1 MVRGRPNG
9 GIVAPMQMA
18 SIRDL
23 EISAHQRVRVR
34 EYEGAGTPIVFLH
47 GLLDSSE
54 GWHEVASRSQRLC
67 YAIDLPGFG
76 GSTCP
81 PYERVAS
88 YARDVARA
96 VDALGLD
103 RFVLVG
109 HSFGGAVATALA
121 EQRPDQVASLLLI
134 APARYGRIALAELA
148 STPVIR
154 PLIQAGLP
162 LTLTTPVAMTAVYSL
177 WVANGRRPD
186 HALVDRCR
194 KDAFR
199 VVGGARQALRTIV
212 RCGIDKRAFFRR
224 PVQYDGPVF
233 ALWGDRDRL
242 VPVRHADRVWTTFPH
257 ADVQV
262 WEGMGH
268 HPQRERI
275 RPFCALVERTCML
288 GEREV
293 VSDLTVAA

>member
-1 MVRGRPNG
+1 M
-9 GIVAPMQMA
+9 
-18 SIRDL
+18 
-23 EISAHQRVRVR
+23 R
-34 EYEGAGTPIVFLH
+34 EYPGSGTPVVLLH

-54 GWHEVASRSQRLC
+54 GWHDVALRSERPC

-81 PYERVAS
+81 PYERIAS

-96 VDALGLD
+96 LDKLGLE
-103 RFVLVG
+103 RYVLVG
-109 HSFGGAVATALA
+109 HSFGGAVATALS
-121 EQRPDQVASLLLI
+121 EQRGEDVAALVLI
-134 APARYGRIALAELA
+134 APAGYGRIALAELC
-148 STPVIR
+148 SQPGVR
-154 PLIQAGLP
+154 QLIQAGLP
-162 LTLTTPVAMTAVYSL
+162 LALTNPVAMSAIYSL

-186 HALVDRCR
+186 KALVDRCR

-224 PVQYDGPVF
+224 RVEYGGPVV

-242 VPVRHADRVWTTFPH
+242 VPVRHANRVHTTFPQ
-257 ADVQV
+257 ADVMV
-262 WEGMGH
+262 WQGMGH

-275 RPFCALVERTCML
+275 RPFCALIERTCTMADAPRPRATRL
-288 GEREV
+288 
-293 VSDLTVAA
+293 SDAA

>member
-1 MVRGRPNG
+1 MRLATV
-9 GIVAPMQMA
+9 
-18 SIRDL
+18 RDL
-23 EISAHQRVRVR
+23 QIPATRRQIRVR
-34 EYEGAGTPIVFLH
+34 EYPGHGTPVVYLH

-54 GWHEVASRSQRLC
+54 GWDEVAGRSERQSYC
-67 YAIDLPGFG
+67 IDLPGFG

-96 VDALGLD
+96 LDELGLE
-103 RFVLVG
+103 RYVLVG
-109 HSFGGAVATALA
+109 HSFGGAVATSLT
-121 EQRPDQVASLLLI
+121 EQRPDQVAALLLI
-134 APARYGRIALAELA
+134 APAGYGRIGLAELA
-148 STPVIR
+148 SSPVIR
-154 PLIQAGLP
+154 QLVQAGLP
-162 LTLTTPVAMTAVYSL
+162 LTLTNPVAMTAVYAL

-186 HALVDRCR
+186 HALIDRCR

-224 PVQYDGPVF
+224 ELDYDGPVI
-233 ALWGDRDRL
+233 ALWGDRDHL
-242 VPVRHADRVWTTFPH
+242 VPVHHADRVRTTFPQ

-262 WEGMGH
+262 WERMGH

-275 RPFCALVERTCML
+275 RPFCALVERI
-288 GEREV
+288 GR
-293 VSDLTVAA
+293 AADGVRARPLPADSPASASAA

>member
-1 MVRGRPNG
+1 MRPATVFD
-9 GIVAPMQMA
+9 IQVPAKR
-18 SIRDL
+18 SI
-23 EISAHQRVRVR
+23 RVR
-34 EYEGAGTPIVFLH
+34 EYAGSGTAVVFLH

-54 GWHEVASRSQRLC
+54 GWHQVASRSKRPC
-67 YAIDLPGFG
+67 FCVDLPGFG

-81 PYERVAS
+81 PYERIGS
-88 YARDVARA
+88 YARDVGHAI
-96 VDALGLD
+96 DQLGLD

-134 APARYGRIALAELA
+134 APAGYGRIALAELA

-154 PLIQAGLP
+154 HLIQAGLP
-162 LTLTTPVAMTAVYSL
+162 LTLTNPVAMTAVYSL

-224 PVQYDGPVF
+224 ELDYHGPVV
-233 ALWGDRDRL
+233 ALWSDRDRL
-242 VPVRHADRVWTTFPH
+242 VPVRHADRVRTTFPH

-262 WEGMGH
+262 WKGMAH
-268 HPQRERI
+268 HPQVERI
-275 RPFCALVERTCML
+275 RPFCALVERVARA
-288 GEREV
+288 GERDANV
-293 VSDLTVAA
+293 VPLAA

>member
-1 MVRGRPNG
+1 MRLATVSDVELPAKR
-9 GIVAPMQMA
+9 
-18 SIRDL
+18 
-23 EISAHQRVRVR
+23 RVRVR
-34 EYEGAGTPIVFLH
+34 EYPGSGTPVVLLH

-54 GWHEVASRSQRLC
+54 GWHEVASRSERPC

-81 PYERVAS
+81 PYERIAS
-88 YARDVARA
+88 YARDVGQTLDR
-96 VDALGLD
+96 LGLD
-103 RFVLVG
+103 RYVLVG
-109 HSFGGAVATALA
+109 HSFGGAVASALV
-121 EQRPDQVASLLLI
+121 EQRPDDVAALVLI
-134 APARYGRIALAELA
+134 APAGYGRIALAELA
-148 STPVIR
+148 ATPGIR
-154 PLIQAGLP
+154 QLVQAGLP
-162 LTLTTPVAMTAVYSL
+162 LTLTNPVAMTAIYGL

-186 HALVDRCR
+186 RALMDRCR

-224 PVQYDGPVF
+224 RVEYDGPVV

-242 VPVRHADRVWTTFPH
+242 VPVRHSDRVMTTFPQ

-275 RPFCALVERTCML
+275 GPFCALLERAC
-288 GEREV
+288 RRA
-293 VSDLTVAA
+293 DVAPAELVDVHLAA

>member
-1 MVRGRPNG
+1 
-9 GIVAPMQMA
+9 MQRA
-18 SIRDL
+18 SLRDL
-23 EISAHQRVRVR
+23 EISRHRVVRVR
-34 EYEGAGTPIVFLH
+34 EYEGVGTPVVFLH

-54 GWHEVASRSQRLC
+54 GWHEVAGRSERPC

-81 PYERVAS
+81 AYERVAS

-96 VDALGLD
+96 IDTLGLD

-134 APARYGRIALAELA
+134 APAGYGRIALAELA
-148 STPVIR
+148 STPGIR
-154 PLIQAGLP
+154 HLIQAGLP
-162 LTLTTPVAMTAVYSL
+162 LTLTNPVAMTAIYSL

-224 PVQYDGPVF
+224 ELAYDGPVV

-242 VPVRHADRVWTTFPH
+242 VPVRHADRVRTTFPG

-275 RPFCALVERTCML
+275 RPFCALVERVARAA
-288 GEREV
+288 ERETV
-293 VSDLTVAA
+293 RELTVAA

>member
-1 MVRGRPNG
+1 MRL
-9 GIVAPMQMA
+9 ATA
-18 SIRDL
+18 RDL
-23 EISAHQRVRVR
+23 EITAKRRVRVR
-34 EYEGAGTPIVFLH
+34 EYAGSGTPVVLLH

-54 GWHEVASRSQRLC
+54 GWHEVATHSERPF

-88 YARDVARA
+88 YARDVGLAL
-96 VDALGLD
+96 DELGLD

-109 HSFGGAVATALA
+109 HSFGGAVATALC
-121 EQRPDQVASLLLI
+121 EQRPDQVAALLLI
-134 APARYGRIALAELA
+134 APAGYGRIALAEIC
-148 STPVIR
+148 SRPGIR
-154 PLIQAGLP
+154 QLIEAGLP
-162 LTLTTPVAMTAVYSL
+162 LTLANPVAMSAVYSL

-186 HALVDRCR
+186 QALLDCCR
-194 KDAFR
+194 RDAFR

-224 PVQYDGPVF
+224 RVSYDGPVV

-242 VPVRHADRVWTTFPH
+242 VPVRHADRVLTTFPQ

-268 HPQRERI
+268 HPQRERV
-275 RPFCALVERTCML
+275 RPFSALVERACRL
-288 GEREV
+288 ADSGEP
-293 VSDLTVAA
+293 VAHPLAA